1 MWKKPTFTCPL
12 SNMTHP
18 AFRPW
23 CVVKFCSILELSFWL
38 IITYHFHF
46 CGGAP
51 GVSNGLFEHAS
62 TAGFFASTSSDQICF
77 ASTASTLENT
87 TGEQR
92 ALRKYFPLAEKP
104 QALFLLLNAPSNLS
118 DTSTIRDT
126 FASYLESD
134 PGYGMYNCVNL
145 CYCRVLW
152 TKLDS
157 QIHWNSV
164 PPRDT
169 FISVLQNLQSTI

>member
-1 MWKKPTFTCPL
+1 MVFSSMRAL
-12 SNMTHP
+12 RVFLR
-18 AFRPW
+18 AQA
-23 CVVKFCSILELSFWL
+23 VVKFVLR
-38 IITYHFHF
+38 
-46 CGGAP
+46 
-51 GVSNGLFEHAS
+51 V
-62 TAGFFASTSSDQICF
+62 
-77 ASTASTLENT
+77 ASTLENT

-145 CYCRVLW
+145 CYCRVL
-152 TKLDS
+152 
-157 QIHWNSV
+157 
-164 PPRDT
+164 
-169 FISVLQNLQSTI
+169 